1 LLVVSPPH
9 EISDFAG
16 TPGGGKPPFEELYR
30 DFVNRIYAYVRTQV
44 GSQADA
50 EDVTSHVFIKAWEA
64 YPRYEPQGA
73 TPASWLFRIA
83 RNAALDHLRSSN
95 RKQRLARA
103 VAHEPTELE
112 DPALMATERLQHQEL
127 LILVEQLPER
137 QREAISLRHSGLSFQ
152 EVGAILGSSEDAAK
166 MLYHRAVRAL
176 RDAASKVAG

>member
-1 LLVVSPPH
+1 M
-9 EISDFAG
+9 
-16 TPGGGKPPFEELYR
+16 PGEKPPFEELYR

-83 RNAALDHLRSSN
+83 RNAALDHLRSGN
-95 RKQRLARA
+95 RKERLARA
-103 VAHEPTELE
+103 VAHEPTEIE
-112 DPALMATERLQHQEL
+112 DPAFVATERLQHREL
-127 LILVEQLPER
+127 MVFVEALPER

-152 EVGAILGSSEDAAK
+152 EVGALLGSSEDAAK
-166 MLYHRAVRAL
+166 MLYHRALRAL
-176 RDAASKVAG
+176 RAAATEIAG